1 MKQEIQTNLYDD
13 LLIRV
18 EEADP
23 GIQIKDFKTITAHE
37 DGDERVRIFVAN
49 PKPFRF
55 YCGYEINVPTLSLY
69 LYAPVQNC
77 VKFGYSLS
85 EQNAVLYALGRIL
98 ANYGHRLSETIN
110 HDIKAAIF
118 QHRQLSIFG

>member
-1 MKQEIQTNLYDD
+1 MKKEFQTNLYDD
-13 LLIRV
+13 LLIRI
-18 EEADP
+18 EEEEP

-37 DGDERVRIFVAN
+37 DGDERIRIFVAN

-55 YCGYEINVPTLSLY
+55 FVGYEINVPSLALY
-69 LYAPVQNC
+69 LYAPVQNFA
-77 VKFGYSLS
+77 KFGYSIS

-98 ANYGHRLSETIN
+98 ANYGHKLSETIN

-118 QHRQLSIFG
+118 QHRQLSLFD